1 MSSIFWQ
8 VIKNPVS
15 DHLPA
20 GAKKYVMSFKAD
32 VIDPKTLIP
41 EDGPVVLIVGA
52 MAHGSVSI
60 YIYYHWYW
68 TYTVEPYFETILK
81 IQKTGLKVKRGIVSH
96 GVPCTT
102 TVSIVNFVG

>member
-1 MSSIFWQ
+1 M
-8 VIKNPVS
+8 S

-60 YIYYHWYW
+60 Y
-68 TYTVEPYFETILK
+68 TVTDIEHIQLNPILRPLEN
-81 IQKTGLKVKRGIVSH
+81 QKNWSYKRGGLSWGSMH
-96 GVPCTT
+96 YYCQYC
-102 TVSIVNFVG
+102 